1 MLCLD
6 DGILC
11 MHDRILQIHVDIML
25 CMYDDI
31 LCFAR
36 CHVVDEH
43 WQGLFNECYMYR
55 RVVHVNFDTDHPHV
69 R

>member
-1 MLCLD
+1 
-6 DGILC
+6 
-11 MHDRILQIHVDIML
+11 
-25 CMYDDI
+25 MYDDI

-43 WQGLFNECYMYR
+43 WHGLFNECYMHR
-55 RVVHVNFDTDHPHV
+55 RVVHVSFDTDHPHV